1 MTEQGKNH
9 LKDIIT
15 TLDEDEVRFII
26 CGGVALVLHGIERMT
41 VDIDLAVDMTAHNL
55 RRFLAVMKKLRL
67 KPRAPVPAESLL
79 DPEQRRIFIEEK
91 NALVFT
97 FIDPGNPFRQVD
109 IFLTDE
115 LSFNALKGDTE
126 QLDISGHTVKL
137 LSKKKLLELKR
148 LITPL
153 RDKDIFDIQ
162 ALEKLLRDEGK
173 QS

>member
-9 LKDIIT
+9 LKEIIT
-15 TLDEDEVRFII
+15 TLDEDGVRFII
-26 CGGVALVLHGIERMT
+26 CGGVAMVLHGIERMT
-41 VDIDLAVDMTAHNL
+41 MDIDLAIDMTAHNL
-55 RRFLAVMKKLRL
+55 RKFLAAMKKLQL

-97 FIDPGNPFRQVD
+97 FIDTANPFRQVD
-109 IFLTDE
+109 IFLTDK
-115 LSFNALKGDTE
+115 LSFNALKGDAE
-126 QLDISGHTVKL
+126 QLAIGGHTVKL

-148 LITPL
+148 SIKPL

-162 ALEKLLRDEGK
+162 ALEKILRDEGK
-173 QS
+173 QE

>member
-1 MTEQGKNH
+1 MPEKEENH
-9 LKDIIT
+9 LTEIIT
-15 TLDEDEVRFII
+15 TLDEDGVRFII
-26 CGGVALVLHGIERMT
+26 CGGVALVLHGVERMT

-55 RRFLAVMKKLRL
+55 RKFLAAMKKLRL

-79 DPEQRRIFIEEK
+79 EPEQRRIFIEDK

-97 FIDPGNPFRQVD
+97 FVDAGNSFRQVD
-109 IFLTDE
+109 IFLADE

-148 LITPL
+148 SIKPL